1 MFFKRNPKYLEMK
14 YTQLATAIEYEST
27 IDFYKGTKNL
37 YRDKRYGYI
46 YDVIDVDDH
55 IHIVI
60 KHYHYTF
67 ESSWS
72 IVLHY
77 ISCHTK
83 MYLDGICVNQ
93 YEFEKELRQGY
104 TTTDIWMLDSKKI
117 YHKIPN
123 EVIQKIN
130 DWSEQ
135 VVNRKMRQKELQKK
149 KKDEEKQKKFFQEE
163 SQLQETYKNYKM

>member
-1 MFFKRNPKYLEMK
+1 MVFKRKLKHLGMK
-14 YTQLATAIEYEST
+14 YTQLATAIEYKSKLN
-27 IDFYKGTKNL
+27 FYRNKNKS
-37 YRDKRYGYI
+37 YYDKRYGFI

-60 KHYHYTF
+60 KHHHYTF
-67 ESSWS
+67 DLLWS

-77 ISCHTK
+77 ISCHTEI
-83 MYLDGICVNQ
+83 YIDGICVNQ
-93 YEFEKELRQGY
+93 YAFKKELRKGY
-104 TTTDIWMLDSKKI
+104 TTTDIWMLDSKNI

-135 VVNRKMRQKELQKK
+135 IVNKKMSWEDLQ
-149 KKDEEKQKKFFQEE
+149 KQKKRRRNAQEE
-163 SQLQETYKNYKM
+163 SQLQEIYKNYKM

>member
-1 MFFKRNPKYLEMK
+1 MFFKRKPKYLEMK
-14 YTQLATAIEYEST
+14 YTQLATAIEYKSKLN
-27 IDFYKGTKNL
+27 FYKDN
-37 YRDKRYGYI
+37 YNFYYDKRYEYI
-46 YDVIDVDDH
+46 YDVIDIDNH

-60 KHYHYTF
+60 LHHDYFGSSSVFYTNM
-67 ESSWS
+67 
-72 IVLHY
+72 Y
-77 ISCHTK
+77 IDDIKVH
-83 MYLDGICVNQ
+83 Q
-93 YEFEKELRQGY
+93 YKFLKNLRKGY
-104 TTTDIWMLDSKKI
+104 TTTDIWQLKNKKI

-135 VVNRKMRQKELQKK
+135 VVNGKMRQKELQKK